1 MKNFIPLITLLIAF
15 FTCIRII
22 PVVIRIAREKNL
34 VDEPNHR
41 TSHKRAV
48 PTLGGIGIY
57 LSFAVTSLFFASYY
71 YIPEYNYLLLGMMI
85 LFFLGIKDD
94 ILELSAKKK
103 LAGQII
109 AVLLLTVGGDLRI
122 TTFQGVLG
130 IYEIPWAFSV
140 ALSAFIFIALINA
153 VNLIDGIDGLASG
166 IGALCLSFFGACF
179 FLMGHY
185 GWSMLCLAMVGALGA
200 FFLYNVFGNT
210 NKIFMGDTGSLVL
223 GIFLT
228 AAAIKFIELNAI
240 LVGPYSVHYAPAVVI
255 AVLVLPIFDTLRIFS
270 VRIANGKSPFSPDK
284 NHIHHNLLYLGM
296 NHKEATGLL
305 LGVNIFFI
313 FLCYMLNMLNVNYII
328 LVLTVVALS
337 FIGILTFL
345 KNKKK
350 KRSEHLLKI
359 KPLKKEQNS
368 VLEKS
373 KLLERVN

>member
-1 MKNFIPLITLLIAF
+1 MKNLIPLITLLIAF

-57 LSFAVTSLFFASYY
+57 LSFAITTLFFASYY

-109 AVLLLTVGGDLRI
+109 AVLLLTIGGDLRL
-122 TTFQGVLG
+122 TSLQGVFG
-130 IYEIPWAFSV
+130 VYEINSFLSIAI
-140 ALSAFIFIALINA
+140 SAFIFIALINA
-153 VNLIDGIDGLASG
+153 INLIDGIDGLASG
-166 IGALCLSFFGACF
+166 VGILSLTFFGGCF

-185 GWSMLCLAMVGALGA
+185 GWAMLCLAMVGALSA

-228 AAAIKFIELNAI
+228 AAAFKYIELNSI
-240 LVGPYSVHYAPAVVI
+240 LASPFTISYAPAVVI
-255 AVLVLPIFDTLRIFS
+255 AVLILPIFDTLRVFS
-270 VRIANGKSPFSPDK
+270 IRIAQGKSPFTPDK
-284 NHIHHNLLYLGM
+284 NHIHHQLLFLGFNHKKSTAILLGTTIFFLGFCFLLKNLNINLL
-296 NHKEATGLL
+296 
-305 LGVNIFFI
+305 I
-313 FLCYMLNMLNVNYII
+313 FLIV
-328 LVLTVVALS
+328 TTALA
-337 FIGILTFL
+337 FIGVLMTI
-345 KNKKK
+345 KKQRSK
-350 KRSEHLLKI
+350 KIE
-359 KPLKKEQNS
+359 PLDIRKLNTKENA
-368 VLEKS
+368 LEKTQF
-373 KLLERVN
+373 LERVN